1 MSKLVITGGRPLC
14 GIVEA
19 GSSKNSV
26 LALLAAAALG
36 RGDVALSNVPLNH
49 DTMIMIELLRHLG
62 ATVQLAETTVTVNGA
77 GLTNHQPP
85 YDLVRRIRG
94 SIYLAG
100 LLLGRLGRAEVAL
113 PGGDEIGSRPVD
125 YHMRGF
131 QALGAE
137 VAVEHGLLIGRCQGL
152 RGTRIYI
159 NRNSVGATINLILAA
174 VLAEGVTVLE
184 NPAQEPEIVD
194 TAILLNGMGARI
206 RGAGTG
212 SIKIE
217 GVKSLR
223 SYAHVPIPDRIEAGT
238 FLIATAVA
246 GGEVTVSNVIPEH
259 LRMLVTKLREAGTEV
274 TEVENGLRIV
284 SRRPLTAVDVD
295 TAVYPGFATDLQAP
309 FGVLLSQA
317 AGTGIIRET
326 VFDNRF
332 RYINELRRMGADI
345 KVDHDT
351 AIFRGVERLS
361 GAPVAASDIRAGVAL
376 VIAGLAAE
384 GVTEVSRIEHID
396 RGYVRF
402 EEKLRQLGAEIKRVS
417 S

>member
-1 MSKLVITGGRPLC
+1 MSKLVITGGKPLF
-14 GIVEA
+14 GVVEA
-19 GSSKNSV
+19 GNSKNSV
-26 LALLAAAALG
+26 LALLVAAALG

-62 ATVQLAETTVTVNGA
+62 ATVQLAGNTAVVNGD
-77 GLTNHQPP
+77 GLTAHQPP
-85 YDLVRRIRG
+85 YELVRRIRG

-100 LLLGRLGRAEVAL
+100 LLLGRLGKAEVAL

-125 YHMRGF
+125 YHIRGF

-137 VAVEHGLLIGRCQGL
+137 VTVEHGRLNGRCDGL
-152 RGTRIYI
+152 RGNQIYI

-174 VLAEGVTVLE
+174 VLADGATVLE
-184 NPAQEPEIVD
+184 NPAREPEVVD
-194 TAILLNGMGARI
+194 TAVLLNGMGARI

-223 SYAHVPIPDRIEAGT
+223 GYEHVPIPDRIEAGT
-238 FLIATAVA
+238 FLTAAAVT
-246 GGEVTVSNVIPEH
+246 GGDVTVTNVIPEH
-259 LRMLVTKLREAGTEV
+259 LRMLVTKLREAGAEV

-284 SRRPLTAVDVD
+284 ARRPLKAVDVD

-384 GVTEVSRIEHID
+384 GVTEVSQVEHID

-402 EEKLRQLGAEIKRVS
+402 EEKLRQLGAEIERVPE
-417 S
+417 